1 MSVVQMPK
9 SQNVVED
16 VWSAM
21 QAEAKDFAKEEKA
34 LASFLYGSV
43 INQESFCRAMANYM
57 ADKLATPEFNTLH
70 MRQLILEV
78 CRSDERVIQGAALD
92 LIAVRE
98 RDPACHSY
106 LQAFLYFKGFM
117 ALANPPHRPSF
128 AGQRAALDG
137 LSFQSR
143 SAELFGVDIN
153 PGAQFGFGIMLD
165 HATGFVAGETSVVGN
180 GCSILHGVTLG
191 GTGKGE
197 QDRHPKIGKNVM
209 IGAGAKILGNIKIG
223 DSARIAS
230 GSVVLK
236 DVMSNCTVAGVP
248 AKPVGGP
255 CCENP
260 AAEMNQILGEN
271 D

>member
-9 SQNVVED
+9 SANVVED
-16 VWSAM
+16 VWLTM

-43 INQESFCRAMANYM
+43 INQESFCRALANYM
-57 ADKLATPEFNTLH
+57 AEKLATPEFNTLH

-78 CRSDERVIQGAALD
+78 CRSDEHVIQGAALD

-117 ALANPPHRPSF
+117 ALQTHRI
-128 AGQRAALDG
+128 AHHLLGKGRRLMAYHL
-137 LSFQSR
+137 QSR
-143 SAELFGVDIN
+143 SAELFSVDIN
-153 PGAQFGFGIMLD
+153 PGAQFGVGIMLD
-165 HATGFVAGETSVVGN
+165 HASGLVAGETSVVGD

-191 GTGKGE
+191 GTGKDE
-197 QDRHPKIGKNVM
+197 RDRHPKIGKNVM

-236 DVMSNCTVAGVP
+236 DVMSSCTVAGVP
-248 AKPVGGP
+248 AIPVGGP

-260 AAEMNQILGEN
+260 AAEMNQILGES